1 MEKIALF
8 IIRLL
13 KSPIKWCGA
22 DYEQVEAILKTKLA
36 IDFRLS
42 PSIGQASGK
51 SSSAFMNQLIIF
63 LIMGAGISLGFI
75 FISHLLFILNF
86 FFSMI
91 MMMLALFIVAG
102 YSSVLFDHRD
112 NQILLVRP
120 ISDRTLL
127 IARLLHIQIY
137 LGFMAIALS
146 GVSSIAIAFKH
157 GVFAFLAF
165 LMAVELCAW
174 IILCLIVFLYMVLS
188 KVIPSERFKDIILY
202 LQMFLTMILCGGYQL
217 SFMMIDPKALLNS
230 IMEMHWWKYLIPP
243 YWLTGFVGFLSGK
256 AVNSEIIILALI
268 ALFVPV
274 AGAIFLVRYLSGGFS
289 DVLSEGAA
297 QKIERKKKIITGK
310 TRYRPCK
317 LFCVSEI
324 EQMGWKLAMS
334 TTKRDRNFKMGLY
347 PVFGI
352 ILVMALFMIRP
363 DFTSFAATMENLS
376 NNSSFFL
383 LFFIS
388 YLGTMPISML
398 PFTDTPEAAWIYK
411 VLPIKDHGHIL
422 TGAIKAMLFKFFGP
436 IILILFVM
444 TLTFWGVSKLPAL
457 VMGCLLI
464 VLISQYSIVF
474 IGMALP
480 FTQAREMTQSGVFP
494 AMMLLQFIFI
504 AIAVGLVYLVLKLNI
519 WVAVV
524 ICVVLFLLSSQANS
538 KIRKKSYV

>member
-13 KSPIKWCGA
+13 ESPIKWCGA
-22 DYEQVEAILKTKLA
+22 DYGQVEAILKVKLA
-36 IDFRLS
+36 MDFRQS
-42 PSIGQASGK
+42 PSIGQAPGK
-51 SSSAFMNQLIIF
+51 SSSALINQLTVF
-63 LIMGAGISLGFI
+63 LIMGTSISFGFI
-75 FISHLLFILNF
+75 FINHLLFILNIY
-86 FFSMI
+86 FSMI
-91 MMMLALFIVAG
+91 MVMLGLFIVAG

-120 ISDRTLL
+120 ISSRTLL

-137 LGFMAIALS
+137 LGFLAIALS
-146 GVSSIAIAFKH
+146 GVSSITIAFKH
-157 GVFAFLAF
+157 SVIAFLAF
-165 LMAVELCAW
+165 LMAVELCSW
-174 IILCLIVFLYMVLS
+174 ITLCLIVFLYMVLS
-188 KVIPSERFKDIILY
+188 KVIPSKRFKDIILY

-217 SFMMIDPKALLNS
+217 SFMMIDPKALFNS
-230 IMEMHWWKYLIPP
+230 IMEMHWWKYPIPP
-243 YWLTGFVGFLSGK
+243 YWLTGFVGFVSGK
-256 AVNSEIIILALI
+256 AVNSEIIVLALL
-268 ALFVPV
+268 ALFVPI
-274 AGAIFLVRYLSGGFS
+274 AGGIFLVRVLSGGFKH
-289 DVLSEGAA
+289 VLSEGAA
-297 QKIERKKKIITGK
+297 EKIEKEKKIIRGE
-310 TRYRPCK
+310 TRYSLCR
-317 LFCVSEI
+317 LFCISEI
-324 EQMGWKLAMS
+324 EQMGWKLATS

-352 ILVMALFMIRP
+352 IFIMALFMIRP
-363 DFTSFAATMENLS
+363 DFTSLAATMENLS
-376 NNSSFFL
+376 NNASFFL

-444 TLTFWGVSKLPAL
+444 TLTYWGISKLPAL
-457 VMGCLLI
+457 IMGCMLI

-480 FTQAREMTQSGVFP
+480 FTQARQIAQSGAFP

-504 AIAVGLVYLVLKLNI
+504 AIAIGLVYLVLKLNI
-519 WVAVV
+519 WVAIV
-524 ICVVLFLLSSQANS
+524 ICVVLFFLSSHAYS
-538 KIRKKSYV
+538 KIRNRGYV